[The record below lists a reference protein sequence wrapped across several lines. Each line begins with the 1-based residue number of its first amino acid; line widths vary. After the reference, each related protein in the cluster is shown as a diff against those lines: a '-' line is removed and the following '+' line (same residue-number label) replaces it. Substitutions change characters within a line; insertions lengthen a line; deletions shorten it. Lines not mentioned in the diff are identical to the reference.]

1 MSIAACATNATAISS
16 AAIARLSRPFVLF
29 DLDGTLS
36 DSAPGILAALR
47 HAFAVN
53 GLPPLDPATERDLL
67 GPPFYES
74 LPPIIG
80 ADMLWPV
87 IESYR
92 ARYSESMYDSTAFP
106 GVADLLAALQADG
119 RTMAVAT
126 SKPEHYAIPI
136 VTHLGLEEHFATIG
150 GDDLDGSL
158 RTKALVIDQVLTRLG
173 RPDPASVV
181 MIGDR
186 SHDVVGAREHGV
198 DAIAVRWGYGMP
210 GELEDAGPA
219 AICSTPAEVAALLG
233 VDIDAGTS

>member
-1 MSIAACATNATAISS
+1 M
-16 AAIARLSRPFVLF
+16 LF

-47 HAFAVN
+47 HAFAVH

-74 LPPIIG
+74 LPPIVG

-92 ARYSESMYDSTAFP
+92 ARYAESMYDSTAFA
-106 GVADLLAALQADG
+106 GVAELLAALQADG

-126 SKPEHYAIPI
+126 SKPEHYAVPI
-136 VTHLGLEEHFATIG
+136 VAHLGLDTYFATIG
-150 GDDLDGSL
+150 GDELDGSL
-158 RTKALVIDQVLTRLG
+158 RTKALVIDKVLARLR
-173 RPDPASVV
+173 RPDPSDVI

-186 SHDVVGAREHGV
+186 SHDVLGAREHDV
-198 DAIAVRWGYGMP
+198 DAIGVRWGYGMP
-210 GELEDAGPA
+210 GELEDAAPA
-219 AICSTPAEVAALLG
+219 AICATPAEVAELLG
-233 VDIDAGTS
+233 VGIDARTS